1 MLDIYSKVGYIV
13 GAERQ
18 RRNTNMEF
26 NGVNHIYQVIKHTDG
41 VSKVVF
47 ETENEEE
54 AYHYAEVANHFNSE
68 FTYSYFDVDC

>member
-1 MLDIYSKVGYIV
+1 
-13 GAERQ
+13 
-18 RRNTNMEF
+18 MEF

-54 AYHYAEVANHFNSE
+54 AYHYAEVANHLNTE